1 MNNIFDIWEQV
12 LNLLKQQLSQDM
24 VDWLMANVL
33 PVQLQDNTL
42 VIHVAKPFLKTWLE
56 SNLLDELTNAC
67 SSILGT
73 TAHIHITLPQNNENV
88 LSQPTEKYDDHLPRT
103 SPSLKEM
110 SQQTSSF
117 TLPEVP
123 IPDLTPVVEKN
134 IPTTPI
140 SESQSFENHTHWKH
154 IPFNEQYT
162 FDNFIVG
169 NSNHM
174 AKAAA
179 MSVAQN
185 PAQRQNPLFI
195 YGPSGLGK
203 THLMHAICNYVRQH
217 TPEKNIVF
225 LSSED
230 FLINFISS
238 LQQNRLDYNRAFRE
252 KYRTVDYILIDDV
265 QFFGEGG
272 KETTKIEFFHTFN
285 ELLNHQKQIVMTCD
299 RLPENMRNLEERLIS
314 RFQSGLVVEI
324 KPSDFEMRCA
334 YLKNCALQE
343 NLDLSWDVVK
353 FIAENFDE
361 NFRHLEGIFT
371 TIYTFSSMQSKPI
384 TLDMVREILADR
396 LPKLSKPILSA
407 DMILSEVA
415 AFYKIKYDK
424 LVGKSRPKNIAYP
437 RQIAMFLCREML
449 DLPFSQIGKL
459 FNRDHTTVLYA
470 YEKIYTE
477 MAQDYNLKENIKEIK
492 SRLQ

>member
-1 MNNIFDIWEQV
+1 MNNIFDIWEEV
-12 LNLLKQQLSQDM
+12 LHLLRKQLPQSII
-24 VDWLMANVL
+24 DWLMANVL
-33 PVQLQDNTL
+33 PVQIQDNTL
-42 VIHVAKPFLKTWLE
+42 VIHVSKPFLKTWLE
-56 SNLLDELTNAC
+56 SNHLNDLTNAC
-67 SSILGT
+67 STVLGT
-73 TAHIHITLPQNNENV
+73 PAHIHIVVPEYNENA
-88 LSQPTEKYDDHLPRT
+88 LSHQVDGNEEHLPRT
-103 SPSLKEM
+103 APSLKEM

-123 IPDLTPVVEKN
+123 IPDLKPIIEKN
-134 IPTTPI
+134 IPEPQNI
-140 SESQSFENHTHWKH
+140 ENDSYWKH
-154 IPFNEQYT
+154 IPFNENYT

-169 NSNHM
+169 NSNRM

-179 MSVAQN
+179 MSVAEN

-203 THLMHAICNYVRQH
+203 THLMHAIRNYVKKH
-217 TPEKNIVF
+217 SPEKNIVF

-272 KETTKIEFFHTFN
+272 KETTKMEFFHTFN
-285 ELLNHQKQIVMTCD
+285 ELLNNEKQIVMTCD

-334 YLKNCALQE
+334 YLRNCASQE
-343 NLDLSWDVVK
+343 HLDLSWDVVK

-371 TIYTFSSMQSKPI
+371 TIYTFSSIQSKPI

-396 LPKLSKPILSA
+396 LPKLSKPVLNA

-424 LVGKSRPKNIAYP
+424 LIGKSRPKNIAYP
-437 RQIAMFLCREML
+437 RQIAMYLCREML
-449 DLPFSQIGKL
+449 DLSFSQIGKI

-477 MAQDYNLKENIKEIK
+477 IASDYNLKENIKEIK
-492 SRLQ
+492 SHLQ